1 MAALDEKG
9 GGGGG
14 GINVSKFKP
23 PPHFDNW
30 KELEAAATGKRKR
43 RGRRNCTPQLY
54 LTEFG

>member
-1 MAALDEKG
+1 MAALDEKGG

-43 RGRRNCTPQLY
+43 RGGRN
-54 LTEFG
+54 